1 VKIRLIHYFA
11 FQENKMDFKNIKN
24 ITGSF
29 SSKSIKGDFTGGLTA
44 AIIALPM
51 GLAFG
56 LQSGLGPQAGLY
68 TAIILALL
76 ASIVAGTKTLISD
89 PTGPMT
95 IVAATIIAEAGFNG
109 VGKIPVVIILSFAL
123 GGIFQIMFGLI
134 KVAQYVKYISYPV
147 LSGFMGGIGIIII
160 LTQWHT
166 FLGGQRPGGII
177 DIILDLHTPIIE
189 YHWSSIILGSLTLV
203 FIYFIP
209 KISKKIPAGL
219 ISLIIGTLVSFT
231 FKKEWGWHWDYS
243 TIGEIPSDLPQI
255 VLPFSEFLNITFSE
269 FSIAVVSGLTLA
281 GLGTIDTLLTSV
293 VADNLTKTKHNGN
306 RELIGQGIG
315 NFVAALFGGLPGAG
329 STTGTVAN
337 INSNG
342 KTNMSGI
349 FKAIF
354 LLIVLVGLG
363 PLLKDVPK
371 PVLSALLISVGIGI
385 IDFKGMKKL
394 FSLKN
399 SDSLV
404 LLLVVVLT
412 VFVDLL
418 VAVGIGMVLS
428 SFFFMQ
434 RMGELVD
441 QQSKS
446 GDINEIEKKLKIP
459 ESIKNRIMVY
469 ELDGPLFYGFSDQF
483 KEQAEAIIGKDAVI
497 INMSQVPYID
507 ASGTYVLEEVIK
519 NFKDKKVEVIL
530 VGVKDH
536 IFKQFEEFKV
546 IPNTLA
552 EEKAYNSVRAGLK
565 YLKFQLEEKK

>member
-1 VKIRLIHYFA
+1 MKIRLIHYFA

-255 VLPFSEFLNITFSE
+255 VLPFSEFLNISFSE

-342 KTNMSGI
+342 KTNMIGI

-404 LLLVVVLT
+404 LFLVVVLT

>member
-1 VKIRLIHYFA
+1 MKIRLIHYFA
-11 FQENKMDFKNIKN
+11 LQDKKMDFKNIKK

-29 SSKSIKGDFTGGLTA
+29 TSKSIKGDFTGGLTA

-255 VLPFSEFLNITFSE
+255 VLPFSEFLNISFSE

>member
-1 VKIRLIHYFA
+1 MKIRLIHYFA
-11 FQENKMDFKNIKN
+11 FQDKKMDFKNIKN

-109 VGKIPVVIILSFAL
+109 VGKIPTVIILSFAL

-147 LSGFMGGIGIIII
+147 LSGFMGGIGVIII

-166 FLGGQRPGGII
+166 FLGGERPGGII

-219 ISLIIGTLVSFT
+219 LSLIIGTLISFT

-255 VLPFSEFLNITFSE
+255 VLPFSEFLNISFSE

>member
-1 VKIRLIHYFA
+1 MKIRLIHYFA
-11 FQENKMDFKNIKN
+11 FQDKKMDFKNIKD

-109 VGKIPVVIILSFAL
+109 VGKIPTVIILSFAL

-147 LSGFMGGIGIIII
+147 LSGFMGGIGVIII

-166 FLGGQRPGGII
+166 FLGGERPGGII

-219 ISLIIGTLVSFT
+219 LSLIIGTLISFT

-255 VLPFSEFLNITFSE
+255 VLPFSEFLNISFSE

>member
-147 LSGFMGGIGIIII
+147 LSGFMGGIGVIII

-166 FLGGQRPGGII
+166 FLGGERPGGII

-219 ISLIIGTLVSFT
+219 LSLIIGTLISFT

-255 VLPFSEFLNITFSE
+255 VLPFSEFLNISFSE

>member
-1 VKIRLIHYFA
+1 MKSILSHYFA
-11 FQENKMDFKNIKN
+11 SQHKKMDFKNIRK

-29 SSKSIKGDFTGGLTA
+29 SSKSIKGDFTWGLTA

-147 LSGFMGGIGIIII
+147 LSGFMGGIGVIII

-166 FLGGQRPGGII
+166 FLGGERPGGII

-219 ISLIIGTLVSFT
+219 LSLIIGTLISFT

-255 VLPFSEFLNITFSE
+255 VLPFSEFLNISFSE
-269 FSIAVVSGLTLA
+269 LSIAVVSGLTLA

-349 FKAIF
+349 FKAMF